1 MNVPSSSGSIIS
13 APATRTTRA
22 PAKHFISH
30 AILFLAAFVL
40 TACATGPEI
49 RANFDQ
55 NADFSA
61 YRTFGFFETL
71 GTDAAGYESLVTQTL
86 KSATRRE
93 MEARGY
99 TYADTGAD
107 LSINFNAKLAQ
118 QTRVTQVPAAPMY
131 YGYRRGYYGGWGGYD
146 TRVDQYVEGTLN
158 IDIVDARRKQLVW
171 EGVAVGRVTDKQREQ
186 REAAI
191 TAAVA
196 EIFAKYPFR
205 AGQ

>member
-1 MNVPSSSGSIIS
+1 MNVPSPSGSIVSASATPAIS
-13 APATRTTRA
+13 GS
-22 PAKHFISH
+22 AKHFVRR
-30 AILFLAAFVL
+30 AILCLAAFVL
-40 TACATGPEI
+40 AACATGPKI
-49 RANFDQ
+49 T
-55 NADFSA
+55 ADYDRSVDFGA

-71 GTDAAGYESLVTQTL
+71 GTDSAGYESLITHTL

-118 QTRVTQVPAAPMY
+118 QTRVTSYPTGPMY
-131 YGYRRGYYGGWGGYD
+131 YGYRSGYYGGWGGYN
-146 TRVDQYVEGTLN
+146 THVDQYVEGTLN
-158 IDIVDARRKQLVW
+158 IDVVDTMRKQLVW

-186 REAAI
+186 RQAAI
-191 TAAVA
+191 NAAVA